1 MSRRKPKISTP
12 ELDQLKKELRRS
24 NYNAE
29 YRRTLRSTFFAL
41 VIVAA
46 VAVLIAVLCLP
57 VLQVNSN
64 TMAPTLAEGDIVVCL
79 KTTDIAPGDI
89 ACFYIGNK
97 LLIKRCV
104 ALPGQT
110 VDMDESG
117 NLTVDGAALQEP
129 YILEAAPGDTN
140 LTYPFRV
147 PDNRI
152 FCVGDNRPS
161 SVDSRN
167 TAVGCISEEQLVGK
181 VFFRV
186 WPLPVFGPVY

>member
-1 MSRRKPKISTP
+1 MSRRKPKFSTP
-12 ELDQLKKELRRS
+12 ELNQVKKELRRT

-57 VLQVNSN
+57 VLQINSN
-64 TMAPTLAEGDIVVCL
+64 TMAPALAEGDIVVCL

-97 LLIKRCV
+97 LLVKRCI

-110 VDMDESG
+110 VDMDEAG
-117 NLTVDGAALQEP
+117 NLMVDGVALQEP
-129 YILEAAPGDTN
+129 YITEAAPGDTN

-186 WPLPVFGPVY
+186 WPIPVFGPVY